1 MTREELL
8 EWQAAQRAAG
18 KSHGPTPM
26 KDDTPKYMVRNHTRP
41 AKTLADRKMLFFT
54 HTSLLALTDLDSS
67 PLDNLNFF
75 CCMMVC

>member
-1 MTREELL
+1 MVTREELL

-41 AKTLADRKMLFFT
+41 AKTLADRKRLSFT
-54 HTSLLALTDLDSS
+54 HPFLLSRTSIHLHWIT
-67 PLDNLNFF
+67 
-75 CCMMVC
+75 

>member
-1 MTREELL
+1 MVTREELL

-26 KDDTPKYMVRNHTRP
+26 KDDTPKYMVRNQTRP
-41 AKTLADRKMLFFT
+41 ANNTRRQKEAVL

-67 PLDNLNFF
+67 PLDNFNFF
-75 CCMMVC
+75 CCMMAC